1 MADTDKKEDQVDEA
15 DKPEELPVA
24 VEDDDDDKKE
34 DADKDDVKE
43 DDKKKK
49 MPMFDRKPKPHPGDH
64 YKDQFKDKIHP
75 KGTPSIIEFKWP
87 KNVREMKD
95 CDTLCMIYLI
105 QCACELHRK
114 RTIERNKYFDSISRS
129 DRFISHVCTPNVVTN
144 FINWH
149 NEDKEKNVFT
159 GDMIKSKKKLF
170 IINDMISEVGG
181 VLKGPAT
188 RIFSKLTQEVMIE
201 YDTWTETGNTK
212 LKLETWGLTKLY
224 ASEPVLEECT
234 VEQVVTLFTFRA
246 KASPPKDDAKDDEK
260 DENDDKPMEPDPVN
274 GVFAQ
279 FELVTNSASEKLR
292 KVENWQDKLVE
303 WIREQ
308 NIDGK
313 TIKNTPG
320 KEQ

>member
-1 MADTDKKEDQVDEA
+1 MADTDNKEEQQPEA
-15 DKPEELPVA
+15 EPEENKNG
-24 VEDDDDDKKE
+24 DDDQKDDKKE
-34 DADKDDVKE
+34 DDKKE
-43 DDKKKK
+43 DKKK

-64 YKDQFKDKIHP
+64 FKDQFKDKVHP
-75 KGTPSIIEFKWP
+75 KGEPSVIEFKWP
-87 KNVREMKD
+87 KDVKEISQCN
-95 CDTLCMIYLI
+95 TLCMIYLI

-188 RIFSKLTQEVMIE
+188 RIFSKLTQEVMIDYE
-201 YDTWTETGNTK
+201 NWTETGNTK

-224 ASEPVLEECT
+224 ASETVLEECT

-260 DENDDKPMEPDPVN
+260 HE
-274 GVFAQ
+274 
-279 FELVTNSASEKLR
+279 
-292 KVENWQDKLVE
+292 VEAGDV
-303 WIREQ
+303 
-308 NIDGK
+308 
-313 TIKNTPG
+313 
-320 KEQ
+320 